1 MGGFELQWKLAVPPS
16 QHPEAAITSWAS
28 MGGRKPIA
36 FLTDDRGMVVSV
48 DTDTGLDYWQRT
60 FDGDAPP
67 TSDCAAGLSSG
78 AVRNMA
84 LLPATSG
91 ATRGGGFGPAVRPP
105 FHGVVGEP
113 GEGVARE
120 LMGQLKTAPPPSTG
134 PSTSPPP
141 AGSPPPAVARGND
154 VPAPSAGR
162 MTDASSGRGMAAAAR
177 GGRGGPQGLYVVAP
191 DGVLRILGENSGL
204 DVQKPIPFVPGGSR
218 PTGLSIV
225 DGTAYVT
232 TARQCGATVTGV
244 QAMPLSGESHPV
256 VSWESEGRPIGLPA
270 FGTDGTVYVSVGGAA
285 TRANGGSAN
294 ALVALEPR
302 TLRLKDWYSP
312 KSGEVASGPVIIRQ
326 NERQLIAIATADGHV
341 HVLESASLGGA
352 DHQTAAFISVGAE
365 SGRPRGLASFTD
377 PAGTPHILLSLERS
391 GGPGNVMA
399 FALTDGHA
407 LEQKW
412 ASRELVAP
420 AAPVVV
426 SDVIFALSRGRVG
439 GPGAVLHVLDP
450 RTGQSIWNS
459 QSVIAS
465 AAQDLLLVGDS
476 QVYVVTVDREMYA
489 FGFAMDRAIK

>member
-1 MGGFELQWKLAVPPS
+1 M
-16 QHPEAAITSWAS
+16 
-28 MGGRKPIA
+28 
-36 FLTDDRGMVVSV
+36 
-48 DTDTGLDYWQRT
+48 
-60 FDGDAPP
+60 
-67 TSDCAAGLSSG
+67 
-78 AVRNMA
+78 
-84 LLPATSG
+84 
-91 ATRGGGFGPAVRPP
+91 
-105 FHGVVGEP
+105 
-113 GEGVARE
+113 
-120 LMGQLKTAPPPSTG
+120 
-134 PSTSPPP
+134 
-141 AGSPPPAVARGND
+141 
-154 VPAPSAGR
+154 
-162 MTDASSGRGMAAAAR
+162 
-177 GGRGGPQGLYVVAP
+177 
-191 DGVLRILGENSGL
+191 
-204 DVQKPIPFVPGGSR
+204 
-218 PTGLSIV
+218 
-225 DGTAYVT
+225 T

-352 DHQTAAFISVGAE
+352 DHQMAAFISVGVE
-365 SGRPRGLASFTD
+365 TGRPRGLASFTD

-391 GGPGNVMA
+391 GGRGEVIA
-399 FALTDGHA
+399 FALGDGRA

-412 ASRELVAP
+412 ASPELVAP

-426 SDVIFALSRGRVG
+426 NDVIFALSRGRVG
-439 GPGAVLHVLDP
+439 GTGAVLHALDP

-459 QSVIAS
+459 ESVISS